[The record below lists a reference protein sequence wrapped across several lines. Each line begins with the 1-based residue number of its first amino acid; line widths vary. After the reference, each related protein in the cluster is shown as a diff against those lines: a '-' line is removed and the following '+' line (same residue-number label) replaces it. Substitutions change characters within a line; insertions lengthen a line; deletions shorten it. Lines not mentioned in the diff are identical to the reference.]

1 MGEARQHSTP
11 AWPAGPHSSRPG
23 VPAQPGA
30 SIQEVSWS
38 RSPAL
43 IGWSVQISLHGN
55 CLPLP
60 WQPAGRWVPGS
71 LLPTRRSP
79 LWKEEAI
86 CLTRFPEAPLPRSQ
100 GLQPS
105 PWEPRRCR
113 RASALCQ
120 APGDRWTLSLPELV
134 RGAVRAPVVG
144 GCPPFCLLLAPPQSP
159 QSQGLRRA
167 QTTTPRPPRCIP
179 HPPRSLD
186 IRPPSPGGAPAPL
199 PPVRSSCPLTGSS
212 AGCLPSGHH
221 HQLSRNQK
229 PHKQKITKPSA
240 EINDIENKAIEK
252 INKNKNPIL

>member
-1 MGEARQHSTP
+1 MATSGKMGPRLPAAHTQVPAVEGRGHLPHSVPRSAPATVPRTP
-11 AWPAGPHSSRPG
+11 ALPL
-23 VPAQPGA
+23 GA
-30 SIQEVSWS
+30 SEM
-38 RSPAL
+38 PA
-43 IGWSVQISLHGN
+43 SV
-55 CLPLP
+55 CP
-60 WQPAGRWVPGS
+60 VPGS
-71 LLPTRRSP
+71 RRQMDIVTTR
-79 LWKEEAI
+79 A
-86 CLTRFPEAPLPRSQ
+86 
-100 GLQPS
+100 G
-105 PWEPRRCR
+105 
-113 RASALCQ
+113 
-120 APGDRWTLSLPELV
+120 GG
-134 RGAVRAPVVG
+134 GAVRAPVVG

-252 INKNKNPIL
+252 INENKNPIL

>member
-134 RGAVRAPVVG
+134 GGGGQSARCWRVSSILSSAGSTPEPTEPGAAAGTDHHAPASPLHPASPSVAGHPSPVPRRGSCSSPSCA
-144 GCPPFCLLLAPPQSP
+144 LLLSP
-159 QSQGLRRA
+159 HWVLCRLPA
-167 QTTTPRPPRCIP
+167 IW
-179 HPPRSLD
+179 
-186 IRPPSPGGAPAPL
+186 PPSP
-199 PPVRSSCPLTGSS
+199 TF
-212 AGCLPSGHH
+212 
-221 HQLSRNQK
+221 
-229 PHKQKITKPSA
+229 
-240 EINDIENKAIEK
+240 
-252 INKNKNPIL
+252 

>member
-1 MGEARQHSTP
+1 MVTASRFHGNQREDGSQAPCCPH
-11 AWPAGPHSSRPG
+11 AGPRCGRKRPFASLGSQKRPCHGPKDSSP
-23 VPAQPGA
+23 P
-30 SIQEVSWS
+30 
-38 RSPAL
+38 
-43 IGWSVQISLHGN
+43 
-55 CLPLP
+55 
-60 WQPAGRWVPGS
+60 PGS
-71 LLPTRRSP
+71 LGDAGERLPCAR
-79 LWKEEAI
+79 
-86 CLTRFPEAPLPRSQ
+86 
-100 GLQPS
+100 LQETDGHCHYPS
-105 PWEPRRCR
+105 WW
-113 RASALCQ
+113 
-120 APGDRWTLSLPELV
+120 G
-134 RGAVRAPVVG
+134 GAVRAPVVG

-252 INKNKNPIL
+252 INENKNPIL